1 MLICPKCKKEIK
13 YIASKDGEVLM
24 LDIDLQT
31 LVTEKGRIV
40 QGYKIHKCG

>member
-1 MLICPKCKKEIK
+1 MLICHKCKKEIK
-13 YIASKDGEVLM
+13 YIVSTDGKVLM

-31 LVTEKGRIV
+31 VVTEKGRIV